1 MWSAFLSLEKL
12 LNIPIGSPKFF
23 FGQDEFL
30 LKCWPTVRPYSL
42 FPNMSCPS
50 FIVKVKI
57 NIEQQFGVQFTA
69 IAFKFF
75 SSLMV

>member
-1 MWSAFLSLEKL
+1 MECFSEFGETVKHTYWVSK
-12 LNIPIGSPKFF
+12 IF

-30 LKCWPTVRPYSL
+30 LKCWPTVRPDSL